1 MKRMDAARPL
11 FAFFSFFLLMSST
24 TFGQEENSCMKD
36 AATYCKEIAPGGGR
50 VIRCLMNHFNELT
63 PECRDFLLRLASA
76 QDKGTPKTPSVSP
89 GDEKQA
95 PVPQEYLKIYSALEK
110 TLNDYDT
117 RLNSLSNGKKYPVVF
132 GAELLPANCN
142 RGKALLQPQ
151 AIQGVI
157 LYLDRLK
164 ELGVQGVTIPIHYPL
179 YTPNFPGYDGYVAY
193 YKEVAREV
201 RKRDMKLD
209 VESHVIFA
217 NTSFSDLSLSYTGLT
232 FEKFKAEKRQMVAAI
247 IRDVQPDYLN
257 LGAEPDTEAVLTGLK
272 EFSDPKKY
280 TDYLNDILDGLSRG
294 STKIIAGIGTWGNL
308 EYVRSF
314 AKNTSVD
321 AIGIHV
327 YPVIGKGLDNT
338 LAIAD
343 IARQYG
349 KSLVL
354 DEAWLY
360 KSDRYIGHDNTAWS
374 ELFRR
379 DVFSFWAPLDRQF
392 LAAMVK
398 FARTQGVEYVSPFW
412 TGCFFAYVDYD
423 KSNSN
428 LPYKE
433 LSAIQNQS
441 AASNLL
447 KGKFTSTGEFYK
459 TLIQINTNSK

>member
-1 MKRMDAARPL
+1 
-11 FAFFSFFLLMSST
+11 
-24 TFGQEENSCMKD
+24 
-36 AATYCKEIAPGGGR
+36 
-50 VIRCLMNHFNELT
+50 
-63 PECRDFLLRLASA
+63 
-76 QDKGTPKTPSVSP
+76 
-89 GDEKQA
+89 
-95 PVPQEYLKIYSALEK
+95 
-110 TLNDYDT
+110 
-117 RLNSLSNGKKYPVVF
+117 
-132 GAELLPANCN
+132 
-142 RGKALLQPQ
+142 
-151 AIQGVI
+151 
-157 LYLDRLK
+157 
-164 ELGVQGVTIPIHYPL
+164 
-179 YTPNFPGYDGYVAY
+179 
-193 YKEVAREV
+193 
-201 RKRDMKLD
+201 
-209 VESHVIFA
+209 
-217 NTSFSDLSLSYTGLT
+217 
-232 FEKFKAEKRQMVAAI
+232 
-247 IRDVQPDYLN
+247 
-257 LGAEPDTEAVLTGLK
+257 
-272 EFSDPKKY
+272 
-280 TDYLNDILDGLSRG
+280 
-294 STKIIAGIGTWGNL
+294 
-308 EYVRSF
+308 
-314 AKNTSVD
+314 VD